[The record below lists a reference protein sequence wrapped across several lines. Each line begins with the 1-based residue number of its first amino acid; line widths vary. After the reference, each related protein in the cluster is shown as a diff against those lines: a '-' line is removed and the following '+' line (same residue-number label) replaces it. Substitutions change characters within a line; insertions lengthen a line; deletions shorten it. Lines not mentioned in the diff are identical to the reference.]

1 MSLRLQA
8 RELACERDDR
18 VLFKGLDVTLDA
30 GEILCV
36 EGPNG
41 SGKTTLLKILSGQLG
56 DYTGELHY
64 RGEPLRRCRERFLA
78 NLFYLGHS
86 AGVKAGLSALENL
99 AWYQALAGDVPDEAA
114 CERALE
120 EIGLAGFEDVPVA
133 QLSAGQARRVALS
146 RLALGYRELWIL
158 DEPFTAIDK
167 RGVAALE
174 RRLLAHAERGG
185 SVVITTHHAL
195 GNVAGVRR
203 LTLGES
209 AGQEAA

>member
-56 DYTGELHY
+56 DYTGELRY

-78 NLFYLGHS
+78 NLLYLGHS
-86 AGVKAGLSALENL
+86 A
-99 AWYQALAGDVPDEAA
+99 
-114 CERALE
+114 
-120 EIGLAGFEDVPVA
+120 
-133 QLSAGQARRVALS
+133 
-146 RLALGYRELWIL
+146 
-158 DEPFTAIDK
+158 
-167 RGVAALE
+167 
-174 RRLLAHAERGG
+174 
-185 SVVITTHHAL
+185 
-195 GNVAGVRR
+195 
-203 LTLGES
+203 ES
-209 AGQEAA
+209 